1 MPWLQ
6 RKLAATIFVAPP
18 TSSYEEALMYFK
30 KAEEV
35 EPLFYRLV
43 SDTTNLI
50 FINI

>member
-18 TSSYEEALMYFK
+18 TSSYEEALMYFM
-30 KAEEV
+30 KAKEA

-43 SDTTNLI
+43 MKLTVVL
-50 FINI
+50 